1 MDDAG
6 AAVTSRVHR
15 LRRIVASLSMV
26 GVLAAHV
33 GSPDVYFAG
42 NAGPY
47 AIDVAIRPPQ
57 VVPGIA
63 EVFVRVTDTS
73 ATRVVVRP
81 VFWRAGSKGAPVGD
95 DAEGVKGT
103 PGAYSGK
110 LWLMASGSY
119 SVHVTVS
126 GPAGSGTAI
135 VPVASVATGQLA
147 LSPFLTVL
155 LGVLGTLLVAGV
167 ITTVNS
173 AAGESQVAPGAI
185 VPPEVQRRG
194 RRAAIIAVPVLAL
207 IVLGGANWWRSEAA
221 RYRRTLYRPV
231 PTKSS
236 VATRN
241 GVATLTQTI
250 TDSNWRAGNI
260 TPLMPDHGK
269 MAHLFLVR
277 ADSPFVF
284 AHLHPQIVGFTTL
297 TTPLPPLPAGRYRI
311 FTDIV
316 HESGFQRTLVDSV
329 VLSAA
334 VDSSSVHVLGVDDA
348 WSVDEVLPVSQALKQ
363 IRGHD
368 GQLYMYW
375 NGPDAVAANQP
386 GVLRIGLSDRRG
398 EPASIEPYLGM
409 DGHAVVVRED
419 GKVFIHLHPSGTSS
433 LASEQAF
440 ALRDRGDTTP
450 DGRLRL
456 DSTAMVHA
464 ATPVHLRELR
474 FPYAFPS
481 PGRYRV
487 YVQVRASG
495 RVHTTGFDVPVAAGR

>member
-1 MDDAG
+1 MTPA
-6 AAVTSRVHR
+6 VHR
-15 LRRIVASLSMV
+15 LLRIVAALSMLV
-26 GVLAAHV
+26 LLAAHV

-42 NAGPY
+42 KAGPY

-63 EVFVRVTDTS
+63 EVFVRVADS
-73 ATRVVVRP
+73 SVTRVVVRP
-81 VFWRAGSKGAPVGD
+81 VFWRAGSKGAPIGD
-95 DAEGVKGT
+95 DAGRVKGT

-119 SVHVTVS
+119 SVHVTVT
-126 GPAGSGTAI
+126 GAAGSGTAI
-135 VPVASVATGQLA
+135 VPVASVATGQLV

-155 LGVLGTLLVAGV
+155 LAVLGALLVAGV
-167 ITTVNS
+167 ITTVYS
-173 AAGESQVAPGAI
+173 AAGESQVAPGAV
-185 VPPEVQRRG
+185 VPPDVRRRG
-194 RRAAIIAVPVLAL
+194 RRAAIIAVPVMAL
-207 IVLGGANWWRSEAA
+207 IVLGGANWWKSEAA

-231 PTKSS
+231 PTKSA
-236 VATRN
+236 VRTVN
-241 GVATLTQTI
+241 GVTTLTQTI
-250 TDSNWRAGNI
+250 TDPNWRTGSVA
-260 TPLMPDHGK
+260 PLMPDHGK
-269 MAHLFLVR
+269 MAHMFVVR

-284 AHLHPQIVGFTTL
+284 AHLHPQLVGLTAL

-311 FTDIV
+311 FSDIV

-334 VDSSSVHVLGVDDA
+334 VDSSGVRNLGLDDA
-348 WSVDEVLPVSQALKQ
+348 WSTDDALPVSRALKQ

-375 NGPDAVAANQP
+375 NGPEVVVANQP
-386 GVLRIGLSDRRG
+386 GVLTIGVSDRKG

-409 DGHAVVVRED
+409 NGHAVVVRED

-433 LASEQAF
+433 MASEQVF
-440 ALRDRGDTTP
+440 VLRDRGDTTS

-456 DSTAMVHA
+456 DTTSMSHA
-464 ATPVHLRELR
+464 ASPVLLREIR

-481 PGRYRV
+481 AGRYRV
-487 YVQVRASG
+487 YVQVRALG
-495 RVHTTGFDVPVAAGR
+495 RVHTTGFDVRVAPER

>member
-1 MDDAG
+1 
-6 AAVTSRVHR
+6 
-15 LRRIVASLSMV
+15 MV
-26 GVLAAHV
+26 VFLAAHV

-63 EVFVRVTDTS
+63 EVFVRVADSTV
-73 ATRVVVRP
+73 TRVVVRP
-81 VFWRAGSKGAPVGD
+81 VFWRAGARGAPAGD
-95 DAEGVKGT
+95 DASRVRGT
-103 PGAYSGK
+103 PGDYSGK

-119 SVHVTVS
+119 SVHITVS
-126 GPAGSGTAI
+126 GPAGSATAI

-147 LSPFLTVL
+147 LGPFLTVL
-155 LGVLGTLLVAGV
+155 LAVLGTLLVAGV

-173 AAGESQVAPGAI
+173 AAGESQVAPGVAI
-185 VPPEVQRRG
+185 PPEVRRRG

-207 IVLGGANWWRSEAA
+207 VVLGGSNWWRSEAA

-236 VATRN
+236 VHTIS
-241 GVATLTQTI
+241 GVATLAQTI

-260 TPLMPDHGK
+260 SALMPDHGK
-269 MAHLFLVR
+269 MAHMFVVR

-284 AHLHPQIVGFTTL
+284 AHLHPELVGFKTL
-297 TTPLPPLPAGRYRI
+297 MTPLPPLPAGRYRI
-311 FTDIV
+311 FSDIV
-316 HESGFQRTLVDSV
+316 HETGFQRTLVDSV

-334 VDSSSVHVLGVDDA
+334 VDSSGVPKLGVDDA
-348 WSVDEVLPVSQALKQ
+348 WSTDEVLPVNRALKQ

-375 NGPDAVAANQP
+375 NGPDAVVANQP
-386 GVLRIGLSDRRG
+386 GVLRIGVSDRKG
-398 EPASIEPYLGM
+398 APATIESYLGM
-409 DGHAVVVRED
+409 TGHAVVVRED
-419 GKVFIHLHPSGTSS
+419 GRVFIHLHPGGTSS
-433 LASEQAF
+433 MASEEAF
-440 ALRDRGDTTP
+440 RLRDRGDTTK

-456 DSTAMVHA
+456 VTASMTHLDSAK
-464 ATPVHLRELR
+464 LREIS

-481 PGRYRV
+481 AGRYRV

-495 RVHTTGFDVPVAAGR
+495 RVHTTGFDVQVAPER

>member
-1 MDDAG
+1 M
-6 AAVTSRVHR
+6 TSRANR
-15 LRRIVASLSMV
+15 LPRIVAALSMV
-26 GVLAAHV
+26 ALLAAHV

-42 NAGPY
+42 KAGPY
-47 AIDVAIRPPQ
+47 EIDVAIRPPQ

-63 EVFVRVTDTS
+63 EVFVRVADSS

-95 DAEGVKGT
+95 DAERVKGT
-103 PGAYSGK
+103 PGAYTGR

-126 GPAGSGTAI
+126 GPVGSGTAV

-167 ITTVNS
+167 ITTVYS
-173 AAGESQVAPGAI
+173 AAGESQVAPGAAI
-185 VPPEVQRRG
+185 PPEARRRG

-221 RYRRTLYRPV
+221 RYRRTLYRAV
-231 PTKSS
+231 PTKSAVRS
-236 VATRN
+236 VN
-241 GVATLTQTI
+241 GIATLTQTI
-250 TDSNWRAGNI
+250 TDSNWRAGKI
-260 TPLMPDHGK
+260 APLMPDHGK
-269 MAHLFLVR
+269 MAHMFVVR

-284 AHLHPQIVGFTTL
+284 AHLHPELVGLTTL
-297 TTPLPPLPAGRYRI
+297 MTPLPPLPAGRYRV

-329 VLSAA
+329 VMTARM
-334 VDSSSVHVLGVDDA
+334 DSSGVRTLDADDA
-348 WSVDEVLPVSQALKQ
+348 WSTDEVLPVSRAMKQ

-375 NGPDAVAANQP
+375 NGPELVVANQP
-386 GVLRIGLSDRRG
+386 GVLVIGVSDRKG

-409 DGHAVVVRED
+409 NGHAVVVRED
-419 GKVFIHLHPSGTSS
+419 GKVFIHLHPSGTASI
-433 LASEQAF
+433 ASEQAF
-440 ALRDRGDTTP
+440 VLRDRGDTTS

-456 DSTAMVHA
+456 DAMSMSHA
-464 ATPVHLRELR
+464 ATPVRLRQIR

-481 PGRYRV
+481 AGRYRV
-487 YVQVRASG
+487 YVQVRALG
-495 RVHTTGFDVPVAAGR
+495 RVHTTGFDVQVAPER